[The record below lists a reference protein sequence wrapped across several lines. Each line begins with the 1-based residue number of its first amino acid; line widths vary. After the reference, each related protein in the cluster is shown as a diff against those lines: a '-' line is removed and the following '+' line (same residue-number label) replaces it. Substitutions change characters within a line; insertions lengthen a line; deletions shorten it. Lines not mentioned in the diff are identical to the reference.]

1 VGQAARVLEEKG
13 FTTIVLTPT
22 PEFHYMVGIPRS
34 VGIGYPYGRLLGD
47 AGDSEGQRNVLM
59 ATLEALGKTDTPGSV
74 EYLSFVWPEEP
85 KDANWHPPEISPI
98 VKVRLEEIRQARKEQ
113 K

>member
-1 VGQAARVLEEKG
+1 MTL
-13 FTTIVLTPT
+13 TTAQMRAFKKLKTFRWFCAD
-22 PEFHYMVGIPRS
+22 ELDES
-34 VGIGYPYGRLLGD
+34 L
-47 AGDSEGQRNVLM
+47 

-85 KDANWHPPEISPI
+85 KDAKWHPPEISPI
-98 VKVRLEEIRQARKEQ
+98 VKIRLEEIRQARKEQ